1 MKNCNGTF
9 ISLNAFSFNC
19 FKFYH
24 YQTQLVSA
32 NIFYNYILNFFCQQA
47 LRDSKH
53 VLTVNEAL
61 INFTVYDE
69 CLF

>member
-9 ISLNAFSFNC
+9 ISLNAFSYRLIVLNFITI
-19 FKFYH
+19 KH
-24 YQTQLVSA
+24 SWYQQIICIT
-32 NIFYNYILNFFCQQA
+32 IEFFCQQA

-53 VLTVNEAL
+53 VVTVNEAL